1 MSDERLQVRS
11 KAKKILCGL
20 IHSGFIDPTGQ
31 SRLLKDFRTKIRR
44 KMTKKVTGSFK
55 FKKEKPKSLASL
67 DKAELAAYHSGMN
80 KKEVQ
85 HFVLNISYTIG
96 IHRECGT
103 VGTGGHRPLHFFGIY
118 RVKISK
124 FCKITF
130 FYLIGLPI

>member
-80 KKEVQ
+80 KKKLNV
-85 HFVLNISYTIG
+85 FLNIC
-96 IHRECGT
+96 IHYAR
-103 VGTGGHRPLHFFGIY
+103 
-118 RVKISK
+118 KIK
-124 FCKITF
+124 KVHAKKTCEIK
-130 FYLIGLPI
+130 

>member
-20 IHSGFIDPTGQ
+20 IHSGFIDPNGQ

-67 DKAELAAYHSGMN
+67 DKAELAAYHSGN
-80 KKEVQ
+80 KLKYIYFFFNTYFLLY
-85 HFVLNISYTIG
+85 HA
-96 IHRECGT
+96 IHTLCIENYLMLQF
-103 VGTGGHRPLHFFGIY
+103 HEFF
-118 RVKISK
+118 
-124 FCKITF
+124 
-130 FYLIGLPI
+130 